1 MFMFPKPLALTLGAA
16 LFLSVFIQPGSAADF
31 PTRPIEI
38 VIGYTAGSAIDLTT
52 RVVADVA
59 KKHIAQPV
67 IVVNKPGAG
76 GSLAA
81 LEVFNSRPY
90 GYKLFANSTLYFAL
104 TNKTQKLMYDPDLLV
119 PIAGFMEYKDG
130 IVVKGDSSW
139 KTLDD
144 LIAYGKKNPGK
155 IRWTHIGRGTKP
167 YLSVNLIFRKAGIEA
182 IDIPQ
187 KGAPEAVT
195 AVLGGHADLVS
206 APFGPSLGHMKAGRL
221 RALVNFSDRRYES
234 LPQVP
239 SSIELGFQEPGKLI
253 PIASLFM
260 HKDTPEEIKKIL
272 IDSFRKVVNDPD
284 CKKGMEKIEEDF
296 RAEGPEGLKKIIKD
310 AEEVSVP
317 LLKEL
322 GLYVER

>member
-1 MFMFPKPLALTLGAA
+1 MFPKPVAFTLAAVLI
-16 LFLSVFIQPGSAADF
+16 LSVLAQPGLAADF

-38 VIGYTAGSAIDLTT
+38 VVGYTAGSAIDLTA
-52 RVVADVA
+52 RVFADSA
-59 KKHIAQPV
+59 KKYMAQPLV
-67 IVVNKPGAG
+67 VVNKPGAG
-76 GSLAA
+76 GGLAA

-90 GYKLFANSTLYFAL
+90 GYKLFASSTLYFAL

-119 PIAGFMEYKDG
+119 PIVGFMEYTDG
-130 IVVKGDSSW
+130 IVVKGDSPW

-187 KGAPEAVT
+187 KGTPEAIT

-221 RALVNFSDRRYES
+221 KALVNFSDRRYNT

-253 PIASLFM
+253 PIGSLFT

-272 IDSFRKVVNDPD
+272 IDSFKKVVEDPE
-284 CKKGMEKIEEDF
+284 CRKGMDKIGEEF
-296 RAEGPEGLKKIIKD
+296 RAEGPEGLRKIIKD